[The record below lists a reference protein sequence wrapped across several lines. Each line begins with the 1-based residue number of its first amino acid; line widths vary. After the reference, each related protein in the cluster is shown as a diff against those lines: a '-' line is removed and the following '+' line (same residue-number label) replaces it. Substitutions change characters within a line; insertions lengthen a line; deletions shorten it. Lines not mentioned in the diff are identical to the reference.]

1 MSKKKDTKKR
11 RRQIEVVVPKN
22 CPFCKGKT
30 EPDYKEVGVLEK
42 YMNDRGKILGKSR
55 TGICSKH
62 QRRISLSIK
71 RARHLALLP
80 YTPSLD

>member
-11 RRQIEVVVPKN
+11 RRMIEVAVPRN

-30 EPDYKEVGVLEK
+30 EPDYKEVDTLAK
-42 YMNDRGKILGKSR
+42 YMNDRGRILGKDR
-55 TGICSKH
+55 TGICAKH
-62 QRRISLSIK
+62 QRRVSNAIK

-80 YTPSLD
+80 YTPKI